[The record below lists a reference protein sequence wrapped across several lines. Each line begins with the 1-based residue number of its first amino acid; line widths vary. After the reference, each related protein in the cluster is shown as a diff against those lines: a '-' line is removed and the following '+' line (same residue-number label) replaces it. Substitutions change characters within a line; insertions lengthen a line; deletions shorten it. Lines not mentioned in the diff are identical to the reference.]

1 MNEIKTDT
9 KVKAISDVSISK
21 VLSEHNINITR
32 LNKEVKNTQDQLIQA
47 LEVIKDTQ
55 KNGIETDKLLY
66 DFIEATNKSLNIAHR
81 NTIILAI
88 TTLLLI
94 FINIILL
101 MRLHG

>member
-9 KVKAISDVSISK
+9 KVKISDVSISR

-32 LNKEVKNTQDQLIQA
+32 LNKEVKDTQDQLVQA

-55 KNGIETDKLLY
+55 KNGIETDRMLLK
-66 DFIEATNKSLNIAHR
+66 FVEVTNKSLNIAHR
-81 NTIILAI
+81 NTIMLGIA
-88 TTLLLI
+88 TSLLI

>member
-47 LEVIKDTQ
+47 SEIIRDIQ
-55 KNGIETDKLLY
+55 KNIIEIDKIL
-66 DFIEATNKSLNIAHR
+66 FEFAEATNKSLNIAHR

-101 MRLHG
+101 IRLHG

>member
-21 VLSEHNINITR
+21 VLNEHNINITR

-47 LEVIKDTQ
+47 SEIIRDIQ
-55 KNGIETDKLLY
+55 KNIIEIDKIL
-66 DFIEATNKSLNIAHR
+66 FEFAEATNKSLNIAHR

-88 TTLLLI
+88 TILLLI

-101 MRLHG
+101 IRLHG

>member
-1 MNEIKTDT
+1 MDLNTSQLLKNKKT
-9 KVKAISDVSISK
+9 KKFSDVDLENMQK
-21 VLSEHNINITR
+21 
-32 LNKEVKNTQDQLIQA
+32 QLIQA

-55 KNGIETDKLLY
+55 KNGIETDRMLF
-66 DFIEATNKSLNIAHR
+66 DFAQATNKSLDIAHR

-88 TTLLLI
+88 TTILLI

>member
-9 KVKAISDVSISK
+9 RIKTSDVSISK
-21 VLSEHNINITR
+21 ILSKHNISITR
-32 LNKEVKNTQDQLIQA
+32 LNKEVKNTQDQLIQTS
-47 LEVIKDTQ
+47 EIIRDTQ
-55 KNGIETDKLLY
+55 KNIIEINKILF
-66 DFIEATNKSLNIAHR
+66 DFAETTNKSLNIAHR
-81 NTIILAI
+81 NTIILGV

>member
-9 KVKAISDVSISK
+9 KIKMPDVNIFK
-21 VLSEHNINITR
+21 MFSEHNIAITK
-32 LNKEVKNTQDQLIQA
+32 LNKEVKNTQDQIVQA

-55 KNGIETDKLLY
+55 KNGIETDRIL
-66 DFIEATNKSLNIAHR
+66 FEFAEATNKSLNIAHR
-81 NTIILAI
+81 NTIILAV

-101 MRLHG
+101 IRLHG

>member
-32 LNKEVKNTQDQLIQA
+32 LNKEVKNTQGQLIQA
-47 LEVIKDTQ
+47 SEIIRDIQ
-55 KNGIETDKLLY
+55 KNIIEIDKIL
-66 DFIEATNKSLNIAHR
+66 FEFAEATNKSLNIAHR

-101 MRLHG
+101 IRLHG

>member
-9 KVKAISDVSISK
+9 KVKIMSDISISK
-21 VLSEHNINITR
+21 VLSEHNIAITK
-32 LNKEVKNTQDQLIQA
+32 LNQGAKNTQDQLVQA

-55 KNGIETDKLLY
+55 KNGIETDRMLFK
-66 DFIEATNKSLNIAHR
+66 FAEATNKSLNIAHR

-101 MRLHG
+101 IRLHG